1 MEEIREDN
9 LSKPIENAVPD
20 ERMPGLTAEESKEKS
35 ERQAQETP
43 DQPGSGPTPQK
54 EPETDRKGGEG
65 ACQTRG
71 RRCHWAHLIFD
82 LLLLAAVITLFVLHF
97 TDRKPAK
104 AAPPTVTEQVGDGS
118 VVYVNLDT
126 INDKYE
132 MVSLLTDSIDAE
144 KQRQTVQF
152 QNRQKALENKL
163 ANYQR
168 NMQSGQLTAQQAQ
181 YAEASLQQESQK
193 LQSDYA
199 QAVESLEAR
208 YTAAL
213 EQIADSLRAATLRVN
228 AGVNASFVLTYGSG
242 SPMICADPS
251 RDITGQ
257 VLEELNKPFTKKNKK

>member
-1 MEEIREDN
+1 MEEIRENVNPVDN
-9 LSKPIENAVPD
+9 VVPD
-20 ERMPGLTAEESKEKS
+20 EVVPGFVAAEDKEKDEKRALEAPEAAEMMPEAKS
-35 ERQAQETP
+35 EENT
-43 DQPGSGPTPQK
+43 TC
-54 EPETDRKGGEG
+54 G
-65 ACQTRG
+65 AGNDTNCKK
-71 RRCHWAHLIFD
+71 RCRLFQLLFD
-82 LLLLAAVITLFVLHF
+82 LLMAIGLIVLFILHF
-97 TDRKPAK
+97 TGNKPAK
-104 AAPPTVTEQVGDGS
+104 VADPVVAEQKGDGS
-118 VVYVNLDT
+118 VVYVNIDT
-126 INDKYE
+126 INEKYE

-213 EQIADSLRAATLRVN
+213 EQIADSLREATKRVN
-228 AGVNASFVLTYGSG
+228 AGINASYVFTYGNG
-242 SPMICADPS
+242 SPMIIADPS
-251 RDITGQ
+251 RDITNQ
-257 VLEELNKPFTKKNKK
+257 VLEELNKPFSKKKKK

>member
-1 MEEIREDN
+1 MEENNEMMN
-9 LSKPIENAVPD
+9 E
-20 ERMPGLTAEESKEKS
+20 TAEVV
-35 ERQAQETP
+35 QEEVKQVEVPETC
-43 DQPGSGPTPQK
+43 SM
-54 EPETDRKGGEG
+54 EPEKPECDKKKN
-65 ACQTRG
+65 
-71 RRCHWAHLIFD
+71 CHWAHLIFD
-82 LLLLAAVITLFVLHF
+82 LLLLAAVIALFILHF
-97 TDRKPAK
+97 AGNKQNK
-104 AAPPTVTEQVGDGS
+104 VAAPVATEQQGDGS
-118 VVYVNLDT
+118 VVYVNIDT
-126 INDKYE
+126 INEKYE

-213 EQIADSLRAATLRVN
+213 EQIADSLREATKRVN
-228 AGVNASFVLTYGSG
+228 AGVNASYVFTYGSG

-251 RDITGQ
+251 RDITNQ
-257 VLEELNKPFTKKNKK
+257 VLDELNKPFSKKKKK

>member
-1 MEEIREDN
+1 MEENNEMMN
-9 LSKPIENAVPD
+9 EATEVVQ
-20 ERMPGLTAEESKEKS
+20 EEVK
-35 ERQAQETP
+35 QVETP
-43 DQPGSGPTPQK
+43 ETCSMEAEK
-54 EPETDRKGGEG
+54 PECDKKKK
-65 ACQTRG
+65 
-71 RRCHWAHLIFD
+71 CHLAHLIFD
-82 LLLLAAVITLFVLHF
+82 LLLLAAVITLFILHF
-97 TDRKPAK
+97 AGNKQNK
-104 AAPPTVTEQVGDGS
+104 VAAPIVVTEQQGDGS
-118 VVYVNLDT
+118 VVYVNIDT
-126 INDKYE
+126 INEKYE

-208 YTAAL
+208 YAAAL
-213 EQIADSLRAATLRVN
+213 EQIADSLREATKRVN
-228 AGVNASFVLTYGSG
+228 TGVNASYVFTYGSG

-251 RDITGQ
+251 RDITNQ
-257 VLEELNKPFTKKNKK
+257 VLDELNKPFSKKKKK